1 MCPIDGYEAYNVWVL
16 LALSTSI
23 DILYI
28 DLKLKT
34 DNHKSGNREKE
45 NCLNLAAIVAWPDI
59 YWFNLNGK
67 IRKIK

>member
-34 DNHKSGNREKE
+34 DRPQIREHAEK
-45 NCLNLAAIVAWPDI
+45 
-59 YWFNLNGK
+59 K
-67 IRKIK
+67 ITV

>member
-1 MCPIDGYEAYNVWVL
+1 MCPIDGYEAYNVLVL

-34 DNHKSGNREKE
+34 DRPQIREQ
-45 NCLNLAAIVAWPDI
+45 
-59 YWFNLNGK
+59 
-67 IRKIK
+67 RKRKLFKFGSHCSMTRHLLV

>member
-23 DILYI
+23 DIHVLYI

-34 DNHKSGNREKE
+34 DRPQIREHAEK
-45 NCLNLAAIVAWPDI
+45 
-59 YWFNLNGK
+59 K
-67 IRKIK
+67 ITV